1 MSNEIHYAVAV
12 DGQRHCI
19 YVDEVGE
26 VMPRFRSEPGKLW
39 PIHTS
44 ETQAEAHSWL
54 TRFVADARRAGRDVF
69 YDKFNDVYYYGRYY
83 WER

>member
-1 MSNEIHYAVAV
+1 MSEEIHYAVTV

-26 VMPRFRSEPGKLW
+26 VMPRYRSEPDKLW
-39 PIHTS
+39 PIHVS
-44 ETQAEAHSWL
+44 KSQAEAQSWL
-54 TRFVADARRAGRDVF
+54 EKFVARQRMGGRDMF
-69 YDKFNDVYYYGRYY
+69 HDTFNDVYYYGRHY